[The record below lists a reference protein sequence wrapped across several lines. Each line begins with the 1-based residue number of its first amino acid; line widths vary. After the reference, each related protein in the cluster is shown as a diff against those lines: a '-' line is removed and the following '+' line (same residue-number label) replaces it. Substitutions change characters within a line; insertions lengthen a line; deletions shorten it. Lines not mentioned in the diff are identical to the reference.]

1 MEDNEEIAKTIS
13 EIQRFM
19 KVTNDRILRLEEKVA
34 KLVASSPNAQ
44 SLHGLKEIANESSS
58 LGKSLGETRGK
69 SLGGQMS
76 ITDYPHRHP
85 QSE

>member
-34 KLVASSPNAQ
+34 KLVASSPNSQ
-44 SLHGLKEIANESSS
+44 SLHGSKEATSENSS
-58 LGKSLGETRGK
+58 LGKSLGETHGK

>member
-19 KVTNDRILRLEEKVA
+19 KVTNDRIIRLEEKVA
-34 KLVASSPNAQ
+34 KLVASSPNSH
-44 SLHGLKEIANESSS
+44 SLHGSTNENSS
-58 LGKSLGETRGK
+58 LGKSLGEARGMN
-69 SLGGQMS
+69 LGGQMS

-85 QSE
+85 QPE

>member
-19 KVTNDRILRLEEKVA
+19 KVTNDRIIRLEEKVA
-34 KLVASSPNAQ
+34 KLVAGSPNSQ
-44 SLHGLKEIANESSS
+44 SLHGSTNENSS
-58 LGKSLGETRGK
+58 LGKSLGEARGMN
-69 SLGGQMS
+69 LGGIVS
-76 ITDYPHRHP
+76 ATNYPHRHP

>member
-13 EIQRFM
+13 EIQRFV

-44 SLHGLKEIANESSS
+44 SLHRLKEVANESSS
-58 LGKSLGETRGK
+58 LGKSLGEIQGK

-76 ITDYPHRHP
+76 VTDYPHRHP

>member
-1 MEDNEEIAKTIS
+1 MDDNEDLDKTIS

-34 KLVASSPNAQ
+34 KLVVSSPNSQ
-44 SLHGLKEIANESSS
+44 SLHGSKEATSENSS
-58 LGKSLGETRGK
+58 LGKSLGEAHGK
-69 SLGGQMS
+69 SLGGIVS
-76 ITDYPHRHP
+76 TTEYPHRHP

>member
-1 MEDNEEIAKTIS
+1 MDDNEDLDKTIS

-34 KLVASSPNAQ
+34 KLVVSSPNSQ
-44 SLHGLKEIANESSS
+44 SLHGSKEATSENSS
-58 LGKSLGETRGK
+58 LGKSLGETHGK
-69 SLGGQMS
+69 SLGGIVS
-76 ITDYPHRHP
+76 ATEYPHRHP

>member
-19 KVTNDRILRLEEKVA
+19 KVTNDRMLRLEEKVA
-34 KLVASSPNAQ
+34 KLVASSPNSR
-44 SLHGLKEIANESSS
+44 SLHGSDESATDSSS
-58 LGKSLGETRGK
+58 LGKSLGETHGK
-69 SLGGQMS
+69 SLGGIVS
-76 ITDYPHRHP
+76 ATEYPHRHP

>member
-19 KVTNDRILRLEEKVA
+19 KVTNDRMLRLEEKVA
-34 KLVASSPNAQ
+34 KLVASSPNSH
-44 SLHGLKEIANESSS
+44 SLHGSTGATNENSS
-58 LGKSLGETRGK
+58 LGKSLGETHGK
-69 SLGGQMS
+69 SLGGIVS
-76 ITDYPHRHP
+76 ATEYPHRHP